1 MHPLGSKYFKIN
13 ISLGKSTAAIYCPL
27 ACGEKPSKLIP
38 PAKKRLSQSK
48 IGVFPGHPHETIG
61 IRRTTL
67 FPNSFNWCMQVI
79 LDWILTPKKQ
89 FYVPWISTKW
99 QRRRTSARLWLWKLS
114 RGIAGDG
121 LMSWGLVPNVT
132 NHRGFHGFLLIGTK
146 GDLSHSLWV
155 MTVVAFDS
163 GICRCVCVCDGLLE
177 CWRMLTLESL
187 EQIACFRALFLDFSQ
202 CLGMAR
208 RKSK

>member
-1 MHPLGSKYFKIN
+1 MNSRLTELPNRCINHVATTSSIQPNDWTAHVLRNVVVDYRALNQSVISLSVTNYPSTWFKIS
-13 ISLGKSTAAIYCPL
+13 IS
-27 ACGEKPSKLIP
+27 SKLIP
-38 PAKKRLSQSK
+38 PAKKRLSQSE
-48 IGVFPGHPHETIG
+48 IGVFPGVSHFHWHSTWPCFQIPLIG
-61 IRRTTL
+61 VCK
-67 FPNSFNWCMQVI
+67 SFWTEY
-79 LDWILTPKKQ
+79 LTPKKQ

-163 GICRCVCVCDGLLE
+163 GICRCVCV
-177 CWRMLTLESL
+177 W
-187 EQIACFRALFLDFSQ
+187 
-202 CLGMAR
+202 
-208 RKSK
+208 